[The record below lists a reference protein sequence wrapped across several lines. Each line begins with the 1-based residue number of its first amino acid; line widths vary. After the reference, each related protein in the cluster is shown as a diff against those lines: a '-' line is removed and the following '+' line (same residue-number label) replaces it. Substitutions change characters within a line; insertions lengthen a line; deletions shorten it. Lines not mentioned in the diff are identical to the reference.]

1 MTDKESQVP
10 TAPRRGFSRAEFE
23 QRTTRAQRLMG
34 DARLDAMLVTTEAN
48 FRYFTGFQSQFWE
61 SPTRPWF
68 VVVPLSGKPI
78 AVIPE
83 IGLVG
88 VATTWVDEIRT
99 WPSPRPEDD
108 GVSLL
113 AHTLSEVATRF
124 GRVGAMLGHESHLR
138 MPAGDFAK
146 VGQLLGATEI
156 VDASKL
162 MKALRNIKSA
172 AEIAKI
178 RYSCQLTSAGFEHL
192 PHLLRVGET
201 ERENCQRFRIDLL
214 KRGADRSPYLV
225 AASGQG
231 GYDNIIMGPTDR
243 VLEAGDIMVIDT
255 GTTYDGY
262 FCDFDRNFAFVHADD
277 ASRRAYEVIYRATD
291 AGFAIAKPGITTSD
305 LWRAMWDVLEK
316 GGALSNDVGRLGH
329 GLGMQL
335 TEPPSITPTD
345 NTPLQPGMIIT
356 LEPGMTFA
364 PGKQMVHEENIVIT
378 EAGAELL
385 TRRASPE
392 LPIVG

>member
-1 MTDKESQVP
+1 MKKKDSQVEKQP
-10 TAPRRGFSRAEFE
+10 IRGFSRAEFE
-23 QRTTRAQRLMG
+23 RRTTRAQQLMREW
-34 DARLDAMLVTTEAN
+34 RLDAMFLTTEAN

-68 VVVPLSGKPI
+68 VVVPLEGKPI

-83 IGLVG
+83 IGAVG
-88 VATTWVDEIRT
+88 LASTWVDEIRT

-113 AHTLSEVATRF
+113 ADTLSGLATRF
-124 GRVGAMLGHESHLR
+124 ARVGAMLGHESHLR

-146 VGQLLGATEI
+146 LRELLGSKEI
-156 VDASKL
+156 VDSSHL
-162 MKALRNIKSA
+162 VKALRNIKSA
-172 AEIAKI
+172 EEIRKI
-178 RYSCQLTSAGFEHL
+178 RYICQLTSGGFENL

-201 ERENCQRFRIDLL
+201 ERQNCQRFRIDLL
-214 KRGADRSPYLV
+214 KRGADRSPYLI

-243 VLEAGDIMVIDT
+243 ILEQGDIMVIDT

-262 FCDFDRNFAFVHADD
+262 FCDFDRNFAFGHADD
-277 ASRRAYEVIYRATD
+277 ASRRAYDVIYRATD
-291 AGFAIAKPGITTSD
+291 VGFAIAKPGVTTSD
-305 LWRAMWDVLEK
+305 IWRAMWAVLEK

-345 NTPLQPGMIIT
+345 NTPLLPGMIIT

-385 TRRASPE
+385 TRRASAE